1 MDTTFS
7 QFLVHCF
14 PGYHLKLTYRLVSL
28 SACNIFRDRPP
39 KIMVGETLHYV
50 LKHVVYEFDKVIFNC
65 LVGEGLS
72 DSD

>member
-1 MDTTFS
+1 
-7 QFLVHCF
+7 
-14 PGYHLKLTYRLVSL
+14 
-28 SACNIFRDRPP
+28 
-39 KIMVGETLHYV
+39 MVGETLHYV